1 MPSLPPRA
9 ALLRAARQ
17 PLHIDE
23 TSRATPGRAEIL
35 VRNRAIAVNPFDGIV
50 QSLGSLVTPWL
61 RYPAVLG
68 TDLAGEVLAV
78 GSGVSRFA
86 PGDRVR
92 GWPSG
97 SRRPSTDP
105 PRAPSRT
112 A

>member
-17 PLHIDE
+17 PLRIDE
-23 TSRATPGRAEIL
+23 TALATPGPGEIL
-35 VRNRAIAVNPFDGIV
+35 VRNRAIAINPFDGIV

-78 GSGVSRFA
+78 GPGVSRFA
-86 PGDRVR
+86 PGDRVL
-92 GWPSG
+92 GLALG
-97 SRRPSTDP
+97 SRRRSTAP
-105 PRAPSRT
+105 QKVPSRT